1 MKIKNNLNLN
11 RIFIG
16 SIPWF
21 SLVFNPI
28 IFLKLIS
35 WFGLQWYGKWNTI
48 SNTFLLSNV
57 VKWRVET
64 NCWTSSSLCLTSFRH
79 FLADPWVS
87 AIFSLS
93 FHHFLADLWISFLI
107 SLLFFLFVNSI
118 FFFFICLIFLVNGC
132 VGLFNNG
139 SGSFFFF
146 LLIKIYIFFCIN
158 IRIWYVK
165 ILSFYIRSVSN
176 TWNYFSKYF
185 HKYNQT
191 LKKQTFFIC

>member
-57 VKWRVET
+57 VNWRVET
-64 NCWTSSSLCLTSFRH
+64 SCLTSSSLCLTSFRH

-87 AIFSLS
+87 TIFSLS

-107 SLLFFLFVNSI
+107 SLL
-118 FFFFICLIFLVNGC
+118 
-132 VGLFNNG
+132 
-139 SGSFFFF
+139 FFFF

-165 ILSFYIRSVSN
+165 ILSFYIRPVSN

>member
-64 NCWTSSSLCLTSFRH
+64 SCWTSSSLCLTRFRH

-107 SLLFFLFVNSI
+107 SLLFFFFFVNSI

-139 SGSFFFF
+139 SGSFFF
-146 LLIKIYIFFCIN
+146 LVNKNLYFF
-158 IRIWYVK
+158 
-165 ILSFYIRSVSN
+165 FA
-176 TWNYFSKYF
+176 
-185 HKYNQT
+185 
-191 LKKQTFFIC
+191 

>member
-16 SIPWF
+16 SIPRF

-28 IFLKLIS
+28 NFLKLIS

-57 VKWRVET
+57 VNWRVET
-64 NCWTSSSLCLTSFRH
+64 SCWTSSSLCLTSFRH

-87 AIFSLS
+87 TIFSLS

-107 SLLFFLFVNSI
+107 SLLFFFFLSIQIFFSLFVWFFLLMGVWVCSI
-118 FFFFICLIFLVNGC
+118 MDLDLFFFFF
-132 VGLFNNG
+132 
-139 SGSFFFF
+139 
-146 LLIKIYIFFCIN
+146 LIKIYIFFCIN

-165 ILSFYIRSVSN
+165 ILSFYIRS
-176 TWNYFSKYF
+176 
-185 HKYNQT
+185 
-191 LKKQTFFIC
+191 